1 MVEPSLKQAGEK
13 KNEGGEKMNTIAK
26 TLAGVERERERER
39 ERVTILED
47 KTSIFPYALLKL
59 HARDG

>member
-1 MVEPSLKQAGEK
+1 MVEPNLKLAGEK
-13 KNEGGEKMNTIAK
+13 KNKGGEKMNAIAK
-26 TLAGVERERERER
+26 TLAGVEREGER

-47 KTSIFPYALLKL
+47 KTSISPYALLKL

>member
-1 MVEPSLKQAGEK
+1 
-13 KNEGGEKMNTIAK
+13 MNTIAK
-26 TLAGVERERERER
+26 TLAGVER

-59 HARDG
+59 YARDG